1 MSRRLEMA
9 ESELYEPI
17 EFIKV
22 DKISDDVYAIGPN
35 VALKFSVSLSRIS
48 NGKRYHFHKEYEY
61 PSKLPDCPAFVTIK
75 RSYDYY
81 LSIENIQKD
90 EHGNKLFIRIGPQ
103 EYMLFKKGLE
113 EAISWFTDSKY
124 SNLFVRD
131 RGKLIITSPS
141 PDFVI
146 RNLPM
151 NKYIQFL
158 PVILN
163 HGMSNDDQEPGI
175 RMILGDSNTY
185 IDVNL
190 DRFMGLYYIVSCFN
204 MYQSAS
210 TMVNYLERPE
220 FGTNRYVV
228 ESTPSY
234 REKIL
239 SEKSKSGADGVTG
252 RTIPLKNS
260 KNNISA
266 LGG

>member
-1 MSRRLEMA
+1 MA
-9 ESELYEPI
+9 DKELYEPI

-35 VALKFSVSLSRIS
+35 VILKFNVSLSKVS
-48 NGKRYHFHKEYEY
+48 NGKRYHYHKEYEY
-61 PSKLPDCPAFVTIK
+61 PSKFQDCPSFVTIK

-81 LSIENIQKD
+81 LSIENMQKD
-90 EHGNKLFIRIGPQ
+90 ENGNKVFIRIGAQ

-141 PDFVI
+141 PEFVI

-158 PVILN
+158 PIILN
-163 HGMSNDDQEPGI
+163 KGISNDDKEPGI
-175 RMILGDSNTY
+175 RIFLGDNNSY
-185 IDVNL
+185 VDINL
-190 DRFMGLYYIVSCFN
+190 DRLMGLYYTISCFN
-204 MYQSAS
+204 MYQSAAI
-210 TMVNYLERPE
+210 MVNYLERPD
-220 FGTNRYVV
+220 FGTNRYVM
-228 ESTPSY
+228 EPMQTGY
-234 REKIL
+234 RDKIL
-239 SEKSKSGADGVTG
+239 SEQPKNGADCVNNRTVT
-252 RTIPLKNS
+252 PKNS
-260 KNNISA
+260 KNNITA